1 MTDSI
6 ASAPAAV
13 TTPYAPIGF
22 RFTGDGASYFGIWIV
37 NLVLT
42 ILTLGV
48 YSAWAKVRRTQYFY
62 RHTELAGSSF
72 DFHGS
77 AVKILIGRIV
87 ALAMVILY
95 NYTIRVRSSWLLLV
109 VAAFAL
115 VLPWLLRNSLR
126 FKLYNTSWRNTRFHF
141 RGSVPGAYRVFLLN
155 GILTLVTLYLLAPFF
170 HQRLKAYQHGNS
182 WLGRT
187 SFSFHAPVKRFYLMY
202 GVLLA
207 SILAF
212 FLLVAMAGV
221 GTAIASLG
229 SRPRNQP
236 VNPRQIIGIV
246 VMVYGALIVFALFVG
261 PLFQALITNLI
272 WSNTRLGEHRIECT
286 LSAWKLMW
294 IGATNF
300 ILVILTLGFF
310 MPWASVRMARYQ
322 LECLQVLPASDL
334 QEFEAAESE
343 SVAAVGEEVA
353 SAFDFDIAL

>member
-6 ASAPAAV
+6 ESAPAAI
-13 TTPYAPIGF
+13 TTPNAPIGF

-77 AVKILIGRIV
+77 AVKILIGRII
-87 ALAMVILY
+87 ALVMVILY
-95 NYTIRVRSSWLLLV
+95 NYTIRVRSSWLFLV
-109 VAAFAL
+109 LAALAL

-141 RGSVPGAYRVFLLN
+141 RGSVAGAYRVFLLN
-155 GILTLVTLYLLAPFF
+155 GILTLITLYLLAPFF

-187 SFSFHAPVKRFYLMY
+187 PCSFHAPVKRFYLIY

-261 PLFQALITNLI
+261 PLFRALITNLI
-272 WSNTRLGEHRIECT
+272 WSNTRVGDHRIECT

-300 ILVILTLGFF
+300 LLVVVTLGFF
-310 MPWASVRMARYQ
+310 MPWASVRTVRYQ
-322 LECLQVLPASDL
+322 LECMRVLPASSL
-334 QEFEAAESE
+334 LEFEAAGTED
-343 SVAAVGEEVA
+343 VAAVGEEVA